1 MARAK
6 RGLACFLGAM
16 LIASGAP
23 GHAQV
28 SSAPPYDEGLLRL
41 AEVLGSV
48 HYLRNLCGEESN
60 QWRERMQRLLAIE
73 NPEPLRRSRL
83 IASFNRG
90 YRAFDSVYVSCT
102 PQALEAIQRYMKEGE
117 EISREITSRYAE

>member
-1 MARAK
+1 
-6 RGLACFLGAM
+6 M
-16 LIASGAP
+16 LVAAGTP
-23 GHAQV
+23 GHAQ
-28 SSAPPYDEGLLRL
+28 STNAPPYDEQLLRL

-60 QWRERMQRLLAIE
+60 QWRERMQQMLAIE

-90 YRAFDSVYVSCT
+90 YRSFDSVYVACT
-102 PQALEAIQRYMKEGE
+102 PQALEAIERYMAEGA